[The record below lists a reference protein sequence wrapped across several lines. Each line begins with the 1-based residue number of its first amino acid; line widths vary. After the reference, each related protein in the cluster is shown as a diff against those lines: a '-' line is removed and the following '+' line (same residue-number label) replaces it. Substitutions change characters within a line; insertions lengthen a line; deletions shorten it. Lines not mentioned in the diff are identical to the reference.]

1 MNETGQT
8 TGGSW
13 WRTPLLHL
21 RARLQQREDQVFLV
35 LALVIGALT
44 GLAVV
49 AFILLTER
57 AGMRLYPVGG
67 ARWRRLLLP
76 VGGSLGIGYLL
87 YHYFPDAR
95 GSGVPQTKAALF
107 ARGGRIT
114 MRTVIGKFFCTSATL
129 ASGIPLG
136 REGPSVQVGA
146 GIASVLGRRL
156 GLRPEKVKALLP
168 VGAAA
173 AIAAAFNTPL
183 AAVLFS
189 LEEIMGDLHA
199 PVLGS
204 VVLASATSWMVLRL
218 LLGNNPLFKVPQYQ
232 LVHPLEF
239 AVYAVL
245 GVAGGLVS
253 VAFTKLLL
261 GMRERFL
268 RFPQNTV
275 WFQPVAGGLLVGL
288 MGLFVP
294 QVLGVGYGYVGDVL
308 NGRMALNLMVLLLV
322 LKLLTVT
329 TSYASGNAGGIF
341 GPALFIGAML
351 GGTVG
356 SVAHRLLPAY
366 TATAGAY
373 ALVGMGAAFAGIVRA
388 PMTSVLMIFEMT
400 QDYAV
405 IVPLMIANLVSLFI
419 SSRLQPEP
427 IYEALAVQDGIHLP
441 SAETRLRHGKRQIIR
456 IMRTPTESLPSELTV
471 REALER
477 IRSSEFRTW
486 LVCDRR
492 GLVGVI
498 NRSTL
503 ELEAAEGAAKQLDEL
518 VGGPVFPH
526 VHPDQGL
533 DLALERM
540 GANQIEILPVVSR
553 ADVHKLEGIVTLR
566 RCSGFLR
573 AQHAKSALGLKALGA
588 PPVPLL
594 VGWERLMHPVGRRPR
609 FFIDQWLVVLS
620 IFHSLASSKVP
631 TQAKPAWVGPP
642 GLHL

>member
-1 MNETGQT
+1 MYLT
-8 TGGSW
+8 
-13 WRTPLLHL
+13 
-21 RARLQQREDQVFLV
+21 ARLQQREDQVFLV

-87 YHYFPDAR
+87 YRYFPDAR
-95 GSGVPQTKAALF
+95 GSGVPQTKAALY

-146 GIASVLGRRL
+146 GIASVIGRRL

-183 AAVLFS
+183 AAVLFA
-189 LEEIMGDLHA
+189 LEEIVGDLHA

-218 LLGNNPLFKVPQYQ
+218 LLGNHPLFKVPQYQ
-232 LVHPLEF
+232 LVNPLEF
-239 AVYAVL
+239 GIYAVL

-253 VAFTKLLL
+253 VSFTKLLL
-261 GMRERFL
+261 GMRARFL
-268 RFPQNTV
+268 RFPKKTV

-288 MGLFVP
+288 IGLFVP

-322 LKLLTVT
+322 LKLITVT

-356 SVAHRLLPAY
+356 TAAHHFLPAY

-373 ALVGMGAAFAGIVRA
+373 ALVGMGAVFAGIVRA

-419 SSRLQPEP
+419 ASRLQREP

-441 SAETRLRHGKRQIIR
+441 SAEARQRQGKRHIIR
-456 IMRTPTESLPSELTV
+456 IMRALTESLPSEITV
-471 REALER
+471 GEALQR
-477 IRSSEFRTW
+477 ANSSKFQTW
-486 LVCDRR
+486 LVLDSD
-492 GLVGVI
+492 GVVGVI
-498 NRSTL
+498 NRTTL
-503 ELEAAEGAAKQLDEL
+503 EREFTQDANQEL
-518 VGGPVFPH
+518 RKIVDVLNFPH
-526 VHPDQGL
+526 VHSDQGL

-540 GANQIEILPVVSR
+540 GANQIDVLPVVDR
-553 ADVHKLEGIVTLR
+553 ANVHRLEGIVTLR
-566 RCSGFLR
+566 
-573 AQHAKSALGLKALGA
+573 
-588 PPVPLL
+588 
-594 VGWERLMHPVGRRPR
+594 
-609 FFIDQWLVVLS
+609 DVLE
-620 IFHSLASSKVP
+620 FYGVSSP
-631 TQAKPAWVGPP
+631 NRE
-642 GLHL
+642 

>member
-1 MNETGQT
+1 MLLIGHSPEMNESGHT
-8 TGGSW
+8 TSGSW
-13 WRTPLLHL
+13 WRTWLLDRVAEL
-21 RARLQQREDQVFLV
+21 RQREEQVFLV

-57 AGMRLYPVGG
+57 MGMRLYPVGG
-67 ARWRRLLLP
+67 APWRRLLFP
-76 VGGSLGIGYLL
+76 VAGSLGIGYLL
-87 YHYFPDAR
+87 HRYFPDAR

-107 ARGGRIT
+107 AREGRIT
-114 MRTVIGKFFCTSATL
+114 LRTVLGKFLCTSATL

-136 REGPSVQVGA
+136 REGPSVQVGG
-146 GIASVLGRRL
+146 GIASVLGRLL
-156 GLRPEKVKALLP
+156 GLSTEQVKKLIP

-199 PVLGS
+199 PVMGA
-204 VVLASATSWMVLRL
+204 VVLASATSWVVLRVS
-218 LLGNNPLFKVPQYQ
+218 LGNNPLFKVPQYQ

-239 AVYAVL
+239 GVYAVL
-245 GVAGGLVS
+245 GVVGGVVS

-261 GMRERFL
+261 SMRERFL

-288 MGLFVP
+288 MGWFVP
-294 QVLGVGYGYVGDVL
+294 QVLGVGYGFVGEAL
-308 NGRMALNLMVLLLV
+308 NGRMAFQLMLLLVV
-322 LKLLTVT
+322 LKLLAVT

-356 SVAHRLLPAY
+356 TVAHHLLPAY
-366 TATAGAY
+366 TATPGAY
-373 ALVGMGAAFAGIVRA
+373 ALVGMGAVFAAIVRA

-405 IVPLMIANLVSLFI
+405 IVPLMIANLVSLFVA
-419 SSRLQPEP
+419 SRLQHEP

-441 SAETRLRHGKRQIIR
+441 SAETRQRHGRRQVMR
-456 IMRTPTESLPSELTV
+456 VMRTAGELLPAELTV
-471 REALER
+471 REALELV
-477 IRSSEFRTW
+477 RSSEFRTW
-486 LVCDRR
+486 LVADRR
-492 GLVGVI
+492 GVIGVI
-498 NRSTL
+498 SVSWL
-503 ELEAAEGAAKQLDEL
+503 ERGLTESADKKLGEL
-518 VGGPVFPH
+518 VDALVFPH

-540 GANQIEILPVVSR
+540 GANQIEILPVVNR
-553 ADVHKLEGIVTLR
+553 ADVHKLEGVVTLR
-566 RCSGFLR
+566 DVLDAYGVTR
-573 AQHAKSALGLKALGA
+573 A
-588 PPVPLL
+588 
-594 VGWERLMHPVGRRPR
+594 
-609 FFIDQWLVVLS
+609 
-620 IFHSLASSKVP
+620 
-631 TQAKPAWVGPP
+631 
-642 GLHL
+642 